1 LLTTDERL
9 LARRG
14 LAPFALDA
22 EPSIANIG
30 IAGQVVG
37 AHYLKIELGAFP
49 TAATPADRC
58 FGLTALATS
67 HPFEQPGFKA
77 VSALSGSALPE

>member
-1 LLTTDERL
+1 LLATHERL

-14 LAPFALDA
+14 LAPFALGA
-22 EPSIANIG
+22 EPSIANIC

-37 AHYLKIELGAFP
+37 AHYLKIELGAFS

-58 FGLTALATS
+58 FGLTAFATS
-67 HPFEQPGFKA
+67 HPFEQPAFKA
-77 VSALSGSALPE
+77 AGAH